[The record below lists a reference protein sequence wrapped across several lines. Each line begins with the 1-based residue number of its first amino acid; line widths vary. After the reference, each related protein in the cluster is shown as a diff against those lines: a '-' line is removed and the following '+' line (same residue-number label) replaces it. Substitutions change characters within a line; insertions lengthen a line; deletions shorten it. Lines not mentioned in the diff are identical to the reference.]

1 MKGKLVILSLLSALL
16 LSITACSDFNK
27 VMKSKDNEY
36 KKKRAIEYYNTK
48 EFTNAAAVLEDI
60 IPYFKLSAD
69 GEKLYYYYCMANYE
83 IGDYYLA
90 SYYFR
95 RFINQ
100 YPSSIYAEECQFL
113 SAICSVNNSP
123 EYSLDQTETLNAL
136 DQLQIFVD
144 MHPNSS
150 LVDSCNSIMDGLNLK
165 LQKKQ
170 FQGAKQYHRTEN
182 YKAAVVDL
190 ENHLVDYP
198 RSVYREETMYLTVLS
213 YYELAINSYFTKKEE
228 RLNEAVKMHER
239 LKRSFSNS
247 KHLEETEELLTNV
260 KEELNSLTTLKT
272 ETNGL

>member
-1 MKGKLVILSLLSALL
+1 MKGKLVILSLLAILL
-16 LSITACSDFNK
+16 VGLPSCSDFNK
-27 VMKSKDNEY
+27 VMKSTDNEY
-36 KKKRAIEYYNTK
+36 KKKRAIEYYNNK
-48 EFTNAAAVLEDI
+48 EYTNAAAVLEDI

-69 GEKLYYYYCMANYE
+69 GEKLYYYYCMSNYH

-100 YPSSIYAEECQFL
+100 YPSSVYAEECQFL

-150 LVDSCNSIMDGLNLK
+150 LVDSCNSIMDRLNLK

-170 FQGAKQYHRTEN
+170 FEGAKQYHHTEN
-182 YKAAVVDL
+182 YKAAVVAL

-198 RSVYREETMYLTVLS
+198 NSQFKEETLYLTVLS
-213 YYELAINSYFTKKEE
+213 KYELAINSIESKKIG
-228 RLNEAVKMHER
+228 RLNDT
-239 LKRSFSNS
+239 LKSYRKFVATFPESSYA
-247 KHLEETEELLTNV
+247 KELLGV
-260 KEELNSLTTLKT
+260 KKKVEKLLELESI
-272 ETNGL
+272 

>member
-123 EYSLDQTETLNAL
+123 EYSLDQTDTLNAL

-213 YYELAINSYFTKKEE
+213 YYELAINSIESKKRA
-228 RLNEAVKMHER
+228 RLNE
-239 LKRSFSNS
+239 
-247 KHLEETEELLTNV
+247 
-260 KEELNSLTTLKT
+260 TLKSYRKFVASFPDSEYT
-272 ETNGL
+272 KELTVVAKKVEKLLEIDSI